1 MKRKY
6 LLVGA
11 GLAALGL
18 AYAMRSNGSADRRP
32 ADSAPGSASKRGF
45 GADKVVATAVT
56 IHAPQDRVIEA
67 LAEDSELPA
76 AMIGQRGISLAPV
89 DHVDGSDVLSW
100 RTEDGNLVKLRVRPV
115 RGGAFT
121 AVTGILALE
130 GGRLGA
136 AIAPLFG
143 QSPRQALRHAL
154 TEVRMRIEA
163 GEIAVAGP
171 SDATTKG

>member
-18 AYAMRSNGSADRRP
+18 AYALRSSTNEGRP
-32 ADSAPGSASKRGF
+32 ADSAPGSAAKRGF

-56 IHAPQDRVIEA
+56 IHASQDRVIAA
-67 LAEDSELPA
+67 LTEDKGLPA
-76 AMIGQRGISLAPV
+76 AMVGQPGIPLTPI
-89 DHVDGSDVLSW
+89 DHADGSDILSW
-100 RTEDGNLVKLRVRPV
+100 RTGEGDLVKLRVRPV

-136 AIAPLFG
+136 AIAPLIG
-143 QSPRQALRHAL
+143 KSPRQTLRHAL
-154 TEVRMRIEA
+154 TELRMRVEA
-163 GEIAVAGP
+163 GEVALAAHEAP
-171 SDATTKG
+171 MKG